1 MTRRLID
8 GILAGML
15 TLALAYSPV
24 GVAADA
30 NIDLPS
36 LMTAT
41 PAEGYALA
49 IRLSRLGVVQT
60 QPDKSVLKEHR
71 PDYAEDPDSLI
82 AASQVIAIHFQTIA
96 AANDYWTKSE

>member
-1 MTRRLID
+1 MTTRLLG
-8 GILAGML
+8 GILAGIL
-15 TLALAYSPV
+15 TLALAHSPSSI
-24 GVAADA
+24 AADS

-36 LMTAT
+36 LMTST

-60 QPDKSVLKEHR
+60 QPDKSVLKEQR
-71 PDYAEDPDSLI
+71 PEYSKDPTSLI

-96 AANDYWTKSE
+96 AANDYWKESE

>member
-15 TLALAYSPV
+15 TLALAYSHV

-60 QPDKSVLKEHR
+60 QPDKSVLQEHR